1 MSRQLLPFPSKNET
15 SLSFTIE
22 NDDDDD
28 YEGKNYFLTGNY
40 LSKKKNDSFL
50 QKKYD
55 AFAYSATATNTHP
68 CVLLYLEFGWI
79 CSFGDIIIEKNM
91 SFV

>member
-40 LSKKKNDSFL
+40 LSKKKNDSFYRKNTTL
-50 QKKYD
+50 LPILLLPQILTLV
-55 AFAYSATATNTHP
+55 YSCT
-68 CVLLYLEFGWI
+68 
-79 CSFGDIIIEKNM
+79 
-91 SFV
+91 